1 MITWDE
7 RMKLED
13 THSAYDASDNEAKLA
28 QLLVGVSHKI
38 HLDNK
43 WTWRTTTAYNMQH
56 LKNDIYYYGLKRVL
70 PKVLSASHWHTK
82 NLSRNISLVFKR

>member
-1 MITWDE
+1 
-7 RMKLED
+7 MKLED

-43 WTWRTTTAYNMQH
+43 RHGEQQQPTICN
-56 LKNDIYYYGLKRVL
+56 
-70 PKVLSASHWHTK
+70 S
-82 NLSRNISLVFKR
+82 